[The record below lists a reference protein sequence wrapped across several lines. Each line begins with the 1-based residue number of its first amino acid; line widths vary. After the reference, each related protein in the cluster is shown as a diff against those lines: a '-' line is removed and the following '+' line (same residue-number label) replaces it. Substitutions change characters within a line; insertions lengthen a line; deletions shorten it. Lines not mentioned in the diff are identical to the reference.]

1 MPTTTVNIHEAKTHL
16 SRLISQVAGGDE
28 IIIAKNG
35 VPVAKLVS
43 LVDRK
48 PRQPGRFRGQM
59 TEAGDNLLR
68 PIPSDEVT
76 LWEKGHADDPLRR
89 PGGFSGAT

>member
-16 SRLISQVAGGDE
+16 SRLLSRVASGEE

-35 VPVAKLVS
+35 RPLAKLVS

-59 TEAGDNLLR
+59 TSAGDNLLR
-68 PIPSDEVT
+68 PMPSDEVA
-76 LWEKGHADDPLRR
+76 LWEKGHANDPLRR
-89 PGGFSGAT
+89 PGCFRSET

>member
-1 MPTTTVNIHEAKTHL
+1 MSTTTVNIHEAKTHL
-16 SRLISQVAGGDE
+16 SRLLFQVAGGNE

-35 VPVAKLVS
+35 VPVAKLVG

-59 TEAGDNLLR
+59 TGAGDNLLR
-68 PIPSDEVT
+68 PMPSAEVE
-76 LWEKGHADDPLRR
+76 LWEKGHADDPLR
-89 PGGFSGAT
+89 PGGFSSET